1 MTVESEAI
9 AVGAFL
15 FVAILTWNKIQ
26 IWNRMRAL
34 ETRLEIIQKQSMHWR
49 CKSRAC
55 KSRAA

>member
-49 CKSRAC
+49 CKSRAG
-55 KSRAA
+55 